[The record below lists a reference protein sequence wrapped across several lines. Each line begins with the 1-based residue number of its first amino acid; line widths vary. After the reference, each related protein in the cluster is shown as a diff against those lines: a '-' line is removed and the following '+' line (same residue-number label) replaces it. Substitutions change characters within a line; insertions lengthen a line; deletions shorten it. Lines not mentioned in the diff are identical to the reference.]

1 MTRLI
6 LARLIQLPVIL
17 GIIFVVTCELLIQT
31 PGNPFDSNPDR
42 PLDPQVEK
50 LLKEQWKFDDRW
62 GFMGAYLERVFTEG
76 SFGPSLK
83 YKGRNVG
90 DIIREGLPKSAA
102 VGVFALIAA
111 LAMGLAAGVIG
122 ALRPGSVLDSSSL
135 ALAVV
140 GVSLPSFV
148 TASILLTIFTGL
160 LHWLPATG
168 WGQLNQMILPAIAL
182 GAAPAA
188 YIARLVRL
196 GLAEVMNSDFI
207 RTARAKGL
215 SRTSALFNHAMK
227 VAFLPVLSFLG
238 PAAATTLTG
247 SFVIER
253 VFAIPGLGEHFVNAV
268 LNNDRFLV
276 LGLVLV
282 YSTILVVF
290 NLVVDV
296 AYAFVDPRIEL

>member
-6 LARLIQLPVIL
+6 LVRLLQLPVIL
-17 GIIFVVTCELLIQT
+17 GVIFVATCALLMQT
-31 PGNPFDSNPDR
+31 PGSPFDTNPER
-42 PLDPQVEK
+42 PLTAEQKK
-50 LLKEQWKFDDRW
+50 LFEDRW
-62 GFMGAYLERVFTEG
+62 QFNSLSGFIRLYLDRVFSEG
-76 SFGPSLK
+76 DFGPSLQ
-83 YKGRNVG
+83 YKRPASE
-90 DIIREGLPKSAA
+90 IISKGLPVSTA

-111 LAMGLAAGVIG
+111 LVMGLTAGVVG
-122 ALRPGSVLDSSSL
+122 ALKPGSLLDSSSL
-135 ALAVV
+135 AMAVI

-148 TASILLTIFTGL
+148 TASILLTVFAGL
-160 LHWLPATG
+160 LHWLPPTG
-168 WGQLNQMILPAIAL
+168 WGRLEQMIMPAIAL

-215 SRTSALFNHAMK
+215 SQTSALFNHAMK

-238 PAAATTLTG
+238 PAAASTLTG

-253 VFAIPGLGEHFVNAV
+253 VFAIPGLGDHFINAV

-290 NLVVDV
+290 NLIVDV